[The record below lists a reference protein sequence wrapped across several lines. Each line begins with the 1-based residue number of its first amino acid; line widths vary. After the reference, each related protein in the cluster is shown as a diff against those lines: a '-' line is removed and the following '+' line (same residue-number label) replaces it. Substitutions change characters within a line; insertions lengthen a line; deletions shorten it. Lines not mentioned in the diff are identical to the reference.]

1 MEAAGPRQIIF
12 KSLSAVQLE
21 PNLYFYILYTKKKIH
36 RADMLKKFKSLFIIE
51 EGDAPP
57 ASKPAE
63 EKAKSSQ
70 KEETPAAKTFQ
81 VPLNTAV
88 TGPGKV
94 QDKFLTVLFD
104 ALEASNQQG
113 FDYMEFKDFL
123 RSLANVPMD
132 DATRYKSAFATAQ
145 TMGATRENIINS
157 AKQYLNV
164 LAREQTKF
172 QEALQGQK
180 ERNLTGKQEEIK
192 NLEQTIKNKEAEIEK
207 LKADLDAHRQTIGNL
222 EKEINS
228 ASEKLGQ
235 TANDFDAT
243 YQALLGQIQEDI
255 RQIESHL

>member
-1 MEAAGPRQIIF
+1 
-12 KSLSAVQLE
+12 
-21 PNLYFYILYTKKKIH
+21 
-36 RADMLKKFKSLFIIE
+36 MLKKFKSLFIIE
-51 EGDAPP
+51 EGEANQEN
-57 ASKPAE
+57 KPAE
-63 EKAKSSQ
+63 EKSKSPQ
-70 KEETPAAKTFQ
+70 KEETTPVRTFQ
-81 VPLNTAV
+81 VPVASTN

-145 TMGATRENIINS
+145 TMGATKDNVVSS
-157 AKQYLNV
+157 AKQYLSI
-164 LAREQTKF
+164 LAKEQNKF
-172 QEALQGQK
+172 QEALKGQK
-180 ERNLTGKQEEIK
+180 ERNLTGKQDEIK
-192 NLEQTIKNKEAEIEK
+192 SLEQTIRNKEAEIEK
-207 LKADLDAHRQTIGNL
+207 LKADIDAHRQSIGTL

-235 TANDFDAT
+235 TANDFEAT
-243 YQALLGQIQEDI
+243 YQALLSQIQEDI